1 VTLPLEEG
9 TDATRV
15 LDEEAATRRLEE
27 TGRTEFRPFPPQR
40 PAPVS
45 APAPVMGPPPPIAP
59 ARPSAFSRFARFV
72 LAMVALV
79 LIAAAVATAV
89 ILATNRASG
98 VHATEVAGNTVDK
111 VVEEFKEL
119 VHKNTE

>member
-1 VTLPLEEG
+1 
-9 TDATRV
+9 
-15 LDEEAATRRLEE
+15 
-27 TGRTEFRPFPPQR
+27 
-40 PAPVS
+40 
-45 APAPVMGPPPPIAP
+45 MAP